1 MENCTSVTGNMKH
14 VCGRGPA
21 YRNLDLLFDCYQRD
35 NFASLLEKLAA
46 SAEQQLRQRF
56 WPLGVAFMITCD
68 QFRVASSIFED
79 RYLTLMH
86 CIFHDN
92 ITHYLHMR
100 DLHLQ
105 KKEDDIARRQRIG
118 PEVRTGPF
126 PVPPQLRFAA
136 DHVCEHVC
144 TCVWCC
150 REHDCDHFLAKE
162 CSKRQ

>member
-1 MENCTSVTGNMKH
+1 
-14 VCGRGPA
+14 
-21 YRNLDLLFDCYQRD
+21 
-35 NFASLLEKLAA
+35 
-46 SAEQQLRQRF
+46 
-56 WPLGVAFMITCD
+56 
-68 QFRVASSIFED
+68 
-79 RYLTLMH
+79 MH

-92 ITHYLHMR
+92 IPHYYVHMP

-150 REHDCDHFLAKE
+150 REHDCDHFLVKE